1 MKHSRNTVETRVRL
15 YTRKKQSIRE
25 IARLEGVS
33 WQAVHASLKRAGVA
47 FRGKAPD
54 RLQIDKTKLKR
65 LYVKQKLTIGEI
77 AAELKLTRAIVSR
90 EIDRHGIAKRHPSN
104 WHVKYPELRKLKI
117 GKSIELPRP
126 NGVRTYSTFHEMALR
141 ANIRVSVHIIDE
153 QSVRVTRIA

>member
-1 MKHSRNTVETRVRL
+1 MKHSKLTVEARVAL
-15 YTRKKQSIRE
+15 YTKKKLSIRQ
-25 IARLEGVS
+25 IAKLEGIS

-47 FRGKAPD
+47 FRGNAPD
-54 RLQIDKTKLKR
+54 YIRIDKTKLKR

-90 EIDRHGIAKRHPSN
+90 EIDRHGIAKRLPSN
-104 WHVKYPELRKLKI
+104 WHVKYPALRKLKI

-126 NGVRTYSTFHEMALR
+126 NVRTYSAFHEMAQR
-141 ANIRVSVHIIDE
+141 ANIRVRVHIIDE